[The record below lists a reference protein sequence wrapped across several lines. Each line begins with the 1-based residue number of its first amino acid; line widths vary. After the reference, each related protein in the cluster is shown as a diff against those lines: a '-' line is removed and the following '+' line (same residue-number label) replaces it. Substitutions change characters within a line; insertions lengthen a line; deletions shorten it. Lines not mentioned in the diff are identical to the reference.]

1 MQVSKHFGDWN
12 YSRLLLLK
20 DAHQADPKVIIRGIA
35 MLIISLTFLCI
46 GKKILQILLLHDNCT
61 YISKFSF
68 HQSVTSRSREFPFPG
83 IVLVF

>member
-35 MLIISLTFLCI
+35 MLIISLTFLCV
-46 GKKILQILLLHDNCT
+46 GKLLHDNCI
-61 YISKFSF
+61 YLSKFF
-68 HQSVTSRSREFPFPG
+68 LYDVTFM
-83 IVLVF
+83 